1 MKRLF
6 RNFRKGIIFLHKVLI
21 IAITLITYMLTLM
34 QYYEKSIYHYKGNY
48 ILALLYVFTFLAFTV
63 TYGGFR
69 IGILRLREL
78 VFSYILSA
86 TFTNV
91 ISYFVVSLIV
101 RGMMNPIPMLLLTL
115 VQSLL
120 CMLIYLQ
127 ANKVYFILYP
137 ARECIVICA
146 GTEKEL
152 SIVKKFGRVKERYKI
167 CSVCSESLGYE
178 LLVER
183 IDRYSAVI
191 IGNIDPILRLQLMT
205 YCFEHSKRLFIVPTM
220 QDIMLNK
227 AHETQIGDSLV
238 YLCKNRTFTIEQ
250 LAMKRLMDILVS
262 LLGIILSSPLMLLA
276 AILIKAHDGGPVFF
290 RQKRYTRNQK
300 VFTLIKFR
308 SMVVDAEK
316 NGAEFSSPN
325 DSRITPVGK
334 FLRSTRIDELPQ
346 LFNILKGDMS
356 LVGPRPERIEN
367 VDAYC
372 RLMPEFSYRM
382 RVKAGLTGYA
392 QIYGKY
398 NTTFEEKVKMD
409 MLYIENASLLMDFR
423 LLLSTLKVM
432 FIKESTEGFDQES
445 VKEIKQVQAEIAKDR
460 QQSEQSEHAEE
471 TPSERRGQ

>member
-1 MKRLF
+1 MKTLF
-6 RNFRKGIIFLHKVLI
+6 RNFRKGIIFLHKILI
-21 IAITLITYMLTLM
+21 IAVTLVSYMLTLVN
-34 QYYEKSIYHYKGNY
+34 YYEKSIYHYRGNY
-48 ILALLYVFTFLAFTV
+48 VLALLYVFTFLVFIV

-78 VFSYILSA
+78 VFSYILAASL
-86 TFTNV
+86 TNI

-101 RGMMNPIPMLLLTL
+101 RQLMNPLPLVLLTAI
-115 VQSLL
+115 QSLVCAL
-120 CMLIYLQ
+120 VYLQ

-137 ARECIVICA
+137 ARQCIVVCA

-167 CSVCSESLGYE
+167 CSVCSETLGYDI
-178 LLVER
+178 LVEK

-191 IGNIDPILRLQLMT
+191 IGDIDPLLRLRLMT
-205 YCFEHSKRLFIVPTM
+205 YCFEQSKRLFIVPTM

-250 LAMKRLMDILVS
+250 LAIKRLMDIFVS
-262 LLGIILSSPLMLLA
+262 LVVLLIASPVMLVT

-290 RQKRYTRNQK
+290 RQKRYTRNK
-300 VFTLIKFR
+300 KIFTLIKFR

-316 NGAEFSSPN
+316 NGAEFSSPG
-325 DSRITPVGK
+325 DKRITPIGR
-334 FLRSTRIDELPQ
+334 FIRSTRIDELPQ
-346 LFNILKGDMS
+346 LINILKGDMS

-367 VDAYC
+367 VEAYC

-409 MLYIENASLLMDFR
+409 MLYIENASILMDLR

-445 VKEIKQVQAEIAKDR
+445 VKDIKRVQEEIAKVQR
-460 QQSEQSEHAEE
+460 ETITEQNDGNGSME
-471 TPSERRGQ
+471 G